1 MPYKLEKPFTDI
13 ERADFVCEHQGM
25 TYVENDFA
33 IYFLEPNEYFEN
45 GEVKIDENYEA
56 EQLAKAKTTKLD
68 ENTLKAKAYEQN
80 GTIEYKN
87 CLFEMSDSNRK
98 NLSDTQEALSK
109 TGKTETQWNTKTDEL
124 TTLTVDDIQYVRLNL
139 ILEAI
144 QKLWINDYPTYKA
157 KIEACTTIDEVNAIN
172 IVYPV
177 AEVSATG

>member
-1 MPYKLEKPFTDI
+1 MIYFDTEKEAYSQKETLLQWGKILLLECSD
-13 ERADFVCEHQGM
+13 E
-25 TYVENDFA
+25 DFA
-33 IYFLEPNEYFEN
+33 KLQL
-45 GEVKIDENYEA
+45 GEKIWQDNKIVDNQNYDK
-56 EQLAKAKTTKLD
+56 EQLEKAKTAKLD
-68 ENTLKAKAYEQN
+68 ENALKAKAYEQN
-80 GTIEYKN
+80 GTVEYKN

-109 TGKTETQWNTKTDEL
+109 AGKTETQWNTKTDEL

-139 ILEAI
+139 ILGAI

-177 AEVSATG
+177 IDVSE